1 MKGNNKLTILD
12 FYIIKKFLGSFATV
26 IGLVIVVVLVID
38 FAEQIQGFLDNNVP
52 IKKIIT
58 EYYFNFVPYF
68 VNLFSP
74 LFTFIAVIYFTS
86 KLSRNSEIIAMLN
99 AGISFYRLMVP
110 YIISAVFIGLL
121 SFYLTNFLIPK
132 TQKNVMKFKE
142 IYMSSRQVRSK
153 DVDNHIKINDNT
165 YAYVRYWDNANN
177 LGYDFAYEYM
187 DENSMR
193 HKLRSQ
199 TIKWDS
205 VNNIWK
211 LQSYTVRTFDGLN
224 ETLASGNEKD
234 TILPISVS
242 DFVWVKQ
249 GFTMMNYSEIRTFIK
264 EEKDKGSGEIRN
276 YEFEKH
282 RRIAFPFATI
292 ILSIVGLCVSSRK
305 SRQGVGLH
313 LLLGILIT
321 FSFIMLL
328 QFSQVFAIYGGFS
341 PFLAAW
347 TPNIIYTLL
356 CIALVINTP
365 K

>member
-1 MKGNNKLTILD
+1 MKWNKLTILD
-12 FYIIKKFLGSFATV
+12 LYIIKKFLSSFITV
-26 IGLVIVVVLVID
+26 IALVIVIVVVVD
-38 FAEQIQGFLDNNVP
+38 FAENIQDFLDNKVP
-52 IKKIIT
+52 TKDIIFG
-58 EYYFNFVPYF
+58 YYFNFIPYF

-99 AGISFYRLMVP
+99 TGMSFYRLMLP
-110 YIISAVFIGLL
+110 YFISAIFIGML

-132 TQKNVMKFKE
+132 TQKGMMEFKE
-142 IYMSSRQVRSK
+142 IHISSRQVRSK
-153 DVDNHIKINDNT
+153 DVDNHIKTGKDT
-165 YAYVRYWDNANN
+165 YAYIRYWDNTNS
-177 LGYDFAYEYM
+177 LGYDFAYEGMNDQGVYY
-187 DENSMR
+187 
-193 HKLRSQ
+193 KLRAQ

-205 VNNIWK
+205 TSEIWT
-211 LQSYTVRTFDGLN
+211 LQNYLVRTFDGLH
-224 ETLASGNEKD
+224 ETLDVGSEKD
-234 TILPISVS
+234 TILPISVG
-242 DFVWVKQ
+242 DFVFVKQ
-249 GFTMMNYSEIRTFIK
+249 GYTMMNYSEIRDFID
-264 EEKDKGSGEIRN
+264 EEKEKGSGDIRN

-341 PFLAAW
+341 PMWAAW
-347 TPNIIYTLL
+347 TPNITYALM
-356 CIALVINTP
+356 CIFLVKYTP

>member
-1 MKGNNKLTILD
+1 M
-12 FYIIKKFLGSFATV
+12 
-26 IGLVIVVVLVID
+26 
-38 FAEQIQGFLDNNVP
+38 E
-52 IKKIIT
+52 
-58 EYYFNFVPYF
+58 
-68 VNLFSP
+68 
-74 LFTFIAVIYFTS
+74 
-86 KLSRNSEIIAMLN
+86 
-99 AGISFYRLMVP
+99 
-110 YIISAVFIGLL
+110 
-121 SFYLTNFLIPK
+121 
-132 TQKNVMKFKE
+132 FKE
-142 IYMSSRQVRSK
+142 IYMSSRQVKSK
-153 DVDNHIKINDNT
+153 DVDNHIKIDNHT
-165 YAYVRYWDNANN
+165 YAYVRYWDHANS

-193 HKLRSQ
+193 YKLRSQ

-211 LQSYTVRTFDGLN
+211 LQNYTVRTFDGLN
-224 ETLASGNEKD
+224 ETLTSGNEKD
-234 TILPISVS
+234 TILPISVN
-242 DFVWVKQ
+242 DFILIKQ
-249 GFTMMNYSEIRTFIK
+249 GFTMMNYSEIRKFIR

-282 RRIAFPFATI
+282 RRIAFPFSAV

-313 LLLGILIT
+313 LLAGILIT

-341 PFLAAW
+341 PALAAW

-356 CIALVINTP
+356 CIGLVIKTP